1 MNENEFY
8 ATGRRKNAVAR
19 VRLRAGNGRMVVN
32 NRALDEYFGRET
44 SRMIIMQP
52 FEITQTS
59 GRYDVI
65 ARVHGG
71 GLSGQ
76 AGAVKHGISRALLE
90 VDSSYRSPLKRA
102 GFLTRDSRVKERKK
116 YGKRGARASFQFSKR

>member
-19 VRLRAGNGRMVVN
+19 VRLKAGNGRMVVN
-32 NRALDEYFGRET
+32 NKALDEYFGRET

-65 ARVHGG
+65 ARVNGG

-90 VDSSYRSPLKRA
+90 VDTSYRSPLKRA